1 MKRFFRR
8 LCLVL
13 TPLCLAVQVAVGVCA
28 AAVPSSYVVAEGSAL
43 ELPPPLTVSDAAG
56 GETSVRLLGVFPVK
70 SVSVR
75 QAADMQ
81 VVLGGEVF
89 GMKMYTDGVLVV
101 GMTAVDTQNGNRNPA
116 KEAGICKGD
125 LIQSINGVNVTTKGQ
140 VAKLIEQSN
149 GTPLAVTVKRDGV
162 IFPVQFS
169 AVYSVGEGCYKAGLW
184 VRDSTAGLGTMTFYH
199 PASGVFAG
207 LGHPVC
213 DVDTGAILPI
223 SEGEAVP
230 ADVYSVNR
238 SVAGNAGSL
247 CGGFAGRAFGELC
260 QNGANGVYGTASQ
273 WRGDGE
279 MIAVAPQQDVKT
291 GAAQIRCTVAGS
303 TPGWY
308 DVKITKVRRTGD
320 REDLHIE
327 VTDPDLLSAT
337 GGIVQGM
344 SGSPIVQ
351 NGKLVGAVTHV
362 LVDTP
367 TKGYGI
373 FAEDM
378 LETAQTIGDNVRQ
391 GLSPAA

>member
-13 TPLCLAVQVAVGVCA
+13 TPLCLAVQAAVGVCA
-28 AAVPSSYVVAEGSAL
+28 AAVPSAYVVANGGSL
-43 ELPPPLTVSDAAG
+43 ELPAPLTVRANAK
-56 GETSVRLLGVFPVK
+56 GEASVQFLGVFPVK

-75 QAADMQ
+75 QAEDMQ
-81 VVLGGEVF
+81 VVLGGDVF

-125 LIQSINGVNVTTKGQ
+125 LIQTVNGMTVTTKGQ
-140 VAKLIEQSN
+140 VARLIEQSN
-149 GTPLAVTVKRDGV
+149 GAPLSVTVKRDGV
-162 IFPVQFS
+162 TFPVQFTP
-169 AVYSVGEGCYKAGLW
+169 VYSVGEGCYKAGLW
-184 VRDSTAGLGTMTFYH
+184 VRDSTAGLGTLTFYH

-213 DVDTGAILPI
+213 DVDTGEILPI

-230 ADVYSVNR
+230 ANVYSVNR
-238 SVAGNAGSL
+238 SVEGSAGSL
-247 CGGFAGRAFGELC
+247 CGGFAGRTFGKLC
-260 QNGANGVYGTASQ
+260 QNGTNGVYGTATR

-279 MIAVAPQQDVKT
+279 MIAVAPRQEVST
-291 GAAQIRCTVAGS
+291 GAAQIRCTVAGD
-303 TPGWY
+303 TPQWY
-308 DVKITKVRRTGD
+308 DVKITKVRWTGD
-320 REDLHIE
+320 REDMHIE
-327 VTDPDLLSAT
+327 VTDPDLLAAT

-373 FAEDM
+373 FAETM
-378 LETAQTIGDNVRQ
+378 LETARGVGDMSLNN
-391 GLSPAA
+391 AA